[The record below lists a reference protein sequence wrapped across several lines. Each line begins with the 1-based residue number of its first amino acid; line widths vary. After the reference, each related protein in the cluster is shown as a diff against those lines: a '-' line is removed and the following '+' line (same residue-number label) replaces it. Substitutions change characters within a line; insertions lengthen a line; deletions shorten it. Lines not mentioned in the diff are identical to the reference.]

1 LLLVF
6 APFPLPLQL
15 PTNKCSPLPTLTPQL
30 TDFEIMPTLSYKCY
44 GRTSRRKLSLGRFAS
59 SKQSEDAYINGRDS
73 NRILVVD
80 DEPEI
85 CRLNSDVLMDIGYDV
100 DLARDGIAAWN
111 LLEQNEYELMITDNR
126 MPRMSGVEL
135 LKKLHNARRF
145 VPAIMTTGTLPE
157 EQVSYQPWFQLVTTL
172 IKPYTL
178 GELLTA
184 VKRSIR
190 NPARVYLPT

>member
-1 LLLVF
+1 LLENYDQSESFNNQFTHLTS
-6 APFPLPLQL
+6 QL
-15 PTNKCSPLPTLTPQL
+15 M
-30 TDFEIMPTLSYKCY
+30 DFEIMPTLSYKCS
-44 GRTSRRKLSLGRFAS
+44 GRTSKRKLSLGRFAIG
-59 SKQSEDAYINGRDS
+59 KQREDAYIDGHDS

-100 DLARDGIAAWN
+100 DLAGDGIAAWD

-145 VPAIMTTGTLPE
+145 VPALMTTGTMPE
-157 EQVSYQPWFQLVTTL
+157 EWVTRQPWFQVVTTL

-178 GELLTA
+178 EELLMA
-184 VKRSIR
+184 VERSIQKPAAFR
-190 NPARVYLPT
+190 NPK